1 MTVLD
6 EIAGERRRDRL
17 DHERNRLMHEFGEG
31 PFRDGQ
37 IRDRIKAIDNEL
49 ARLDRAD
56 RAAQEATDAP

>member
-1 MTVLD
+1 MTALD

-37 IRDRIKAIDNEL
+37 IRDRIKAIDAEL
-49 ARLDRAD
+49 ARLD
-56 RAAQEATDAP
+56 RAAQEATDAGAN